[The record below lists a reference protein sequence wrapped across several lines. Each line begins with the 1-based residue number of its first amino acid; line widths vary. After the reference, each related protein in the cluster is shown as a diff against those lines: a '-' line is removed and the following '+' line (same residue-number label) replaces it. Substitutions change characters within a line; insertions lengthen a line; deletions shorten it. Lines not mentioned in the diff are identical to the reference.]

1 MDIKRS
7 LIDAVVAGLLALIVF
22 GPIVGIVLDGY
33 SFNLQPTRVAWLV
46 AAVMLGRFLIS
57 LFLQTP
63 KGLAVSQS
71 FETSGSGVH
80 VLPPDHK
87 SKLYWIL
94 PIVIAVVIILDRKSV
109 V

>member
-1 MDIKRS
+1 MSAPIAKPVDIKKS

-46 AAVMLGRFLIS
+46 AIVMLGRFLMS

-63 KGLAVSQS
+63 RGVRISQS
-71 FETSGSGVH
+71 FESSGRACTCSNPITSRACTGSF
-80 VLPPDHK
+80 
-87 SKLYWIL
+87 
-94 PIVIAVVIILDRKSV
+94 RC
-109 V
+109 